1 MLKTYYREE
10 FDGVAVGRVERD
22 QDFTS
27 KLGFYHNEYQ
37 IQYIFKGERFFFYEG
52 ECYRMGEGSIALID
66 KPQIAKTCIIG
77 GKYHDRMLI
86 EIREDILVSLGNF
99 LGVDLTGLFAAHHG
113 VYQVGELPEAVGILE
128 NVEKLIRE
136 DKSDTRTAKVKT
148 EVLQILLQHEKWDH
162 CKGGKFLEQGIKIH
176 ADKQR
181 RVHQVADYIAEHFR
195 EIGSVEDLTTRFYMS
210 SAYLCRIF
218 KEVTNFTISEYI
230 NLYRMAAGRTL
241 LADEKYSM
249 TEIANMLGYDSLTY
263 FERVFKKQIGM
274 TPLQYRKQITRQR

>member
-10 FDGVAVGRVERD
+10 FDGMAVGRVARD

-37 IQYIFKGERFFFYEG
+37 IQYILKGERFFFYEG
-52 ECYRMGEGSIALID
+52 ECYRMGEGSIAFID
-66 KPQIAKTCIIG
+66 KRQIAKTCIIG

-86 EIREDILVSLGNF
+86 EIREDILIAMGSF
-99 LGVDLTGLFAAHHG
+99 LGVDLTGLFASHHG
-113 VYQVGELPEAVGILE
+113 VYRFGELPEVTGILE
-128 NVEKLIRE
+128 QVEKLILE
-136 DKSDTRTAKVKT
+136 DHSDTRGAKVKT
-148 EVLQILLQHEKWDH
+148 EILQLLLRHNEWENNRS
-162 CKGGKFLEQGIKIH
+162 GKFLEQGIRIH

-181 RVHQVADYIAEHFR
+181 RVHQVADYIADHFR
-195 EIGSVEDLTTRFYMS
+195 EISSVEDLTSRFYMS

-218 KEVTNFTISEYI
+218 KEVTNFTISEYM
-230 NLYRMAAGRTL
+230 NLYRIAAGRTL
-241 LADEKYSM
+241 LSDEKYSM